1 MKVVTNSIKRI
12 MLSDVSARDGLQS
25 LKKVLSFQEKDKL
38 INDLSKCNFDEIEVG
53 SLVNYKII
61 PTMKNSL
68 SLYINT
74 RKLKSVSSYYL
85 LIGNSKGIDI
95 VNKEKVKNISFF
107 TSPSDTFNLKNINL
121 NTKDSFIRIGNMINK
136 IEDRNNVNVKG
147 YISCIGSCPFEGD
160 VNIKNIIDSVCEF
173 KKIGVDEICLAD
185 TIGDL
190 KKEKLSLILGGI
202 SDKIGYNFDKLSLHL
217 HVDFES
223 EYWKEN
229 IKEALKYNIS
239 KYDTSILNLGGCPAI
254 YKKCS
259 STKLNGNL
267 NIIDACEFFINEG
280 YKINVDIDKIKKVEG
295 YWKDKLIR

>member
-1 MKVVTNSIKRI
+1 MKAIKRI
-12 MLSDVSARDGLQS
+12 KISDVSARDGLQS
-25 LKKVLSFQEKDKL
+25 LKNILSLVEKEKL
-38 INDLSKCNFDEIEVG
+38 INDLSKCKFDEIEAG

-68 SLYINT
+68 SLYVNAK
-74 RKLKSVSSYYL
+74 KLRTNSTYYL
-85 LIGNSKGIDI
+85 LIGNNKGIDI
-95 VNKEKVKNISFF
+95 VNKNKVKNISFF
-107 TSPSDTFNLKNINL
+107 TSPSDTFNIKNINL
-121 NTKDSFIRIGNMINK
+121 NTEDSFNRIESMINK
-136 IEDRNNVNVKG
+136 IEDRDSVNVKG

-160 VNIKNIIDSVCEF
+160 VNIKNIIDSVDEF

-202 SDKIGYNFDKLSLHL
+202 SNKLGYNFDKLSLHL
-217 HVDFES
+217 HVDFDS
-223 EYWKEN
+223 DYWKEN

-280 YKINVDIDKIKKVEG
+280 YIVDVDMNKVKEVED
-295 YWKDKLIR
+295 YWKDKLLR